1 MTSKEIERYR
11 NSSKEVNGIEFYRV
25 NSDSCGN
32 PRYVVHFWAFISDE
46 ERSNNDLDVLQLYR
60 IAKNRAK
67 SIGFCV
73 YRAKWF
79 GGGFVG
85 TTYSLPST
93 AELINDMKNDH

>member
-11 NSSKEVNGIEFYRV
+11 NSSEEVNGIEFYRV

-60 IAKNRAK
+60 IAKKPCEKYWVLCLSCKMVWRGICRDNLFFAK
-67 SIGFCV
+67 
-73 YRAKWF
+73 Y
-79 GGGFVG
+79 GG
-85 TTYSLPST
+85 
-93 AELINDMKNDH
+93 INKRHEE

>member
-11 NSSKEVNGIEFYRV
+11 NSSEEVNGIEFYRV

-32 PRYVVHFWAFISDE
+32 PRYVVHFWVFISDE

-67 SIGFCV
+67 SM
-73 YRAKWF
+73 
-79 GGGFVG
+79 GFVFIVQNG
-85 TTYSLPST
+85 LAGDLSGQ
-93 AELINDMKNDH
+93 LILCQVRRN